1 MSKKYVP
8 PFMRDS
14 SQSNSSSQ
22 PSQQNSFWDSTP
34 QQDNQRFNFSS
45 NRTTNSYQPLVN
57 TSKPAKEAPKL
68 EAGTLAS
75 LTKQTS
81 SSTTSSTPYVPLS
94 NKTKPVNVQS
104 DQDFPSLGGSTK
116 VKSLS
121 LNNTYASLARSW
133 AEKKKED
140 DERAKKEAKE
150 LADKKRLEKENE
162 EKEKQLFKIRANTYH
177 ALYKM
182 NNKDDDT
189 EYDLGDNKRVALD
202 IDDSYDSF
210 PSDYDYVDDD
220 DEDQQNE
227 DELDDAWN
235 RRRSKN
241 DLY

>member
-14 SQSNSSSQ
+14 SQS
-22 PSQQNSFWDSTP
+22 SQQNSTNSFWDSTP
-34 QQDNQRFNFSS
+34 QSDNQRFNFSS
-45 NRTTNSYQPLVN
+45 NRNTKSYQSLVN

-81 SSTTSSTPYVPLS
+81 SNTTSSTPYVPLS
-94 NKTKPVNVQS
+94 NKSKPVNVQS

-116 VKSLS
+116 VNSQS

-133 AEKKKED
+133 GEQKKED
-140 DERAKKEAKE
+140 EERAKKEAKE
-150 LADKKRLEKENE
+150 LSEKKRFEKEKE
-162 EKEKQLFKIRANTYH
+162 EKEKRMFKIRSHTFNI
-177 ALYKM
+177 LSKK
-182 NNKDDDT
+182 NDDDT
-189 EYDLGDNKRVALD
+189 KYDLGDNKSVVLD
-202 IDDSYDSF
+202 TDDLYDSF
-210 PSDYDYVDDD
+210 SSDNDYVDDD
-220 DEDQQNE
+220 DDDQQNE
-227 DELDDAWN
+227 EELDDTWN